1 MDSRAE
7 KHWHRGIVH
16 FRQGNLEA
24 AQASFE
30 ALLARQPDSG
40 PGWFR
45 LSLVDARRGRH
56 RLAIDHAEHSL
67 RIDPGQVEVIAH
79 LARCH
84 LRAGMPLRARSLAM
98 QALAL
103 QPADPVVLDSLAGV
117 MARLDEPALSLD
129 LFDRAIALDPSHPSL
144 YFNRALARRQFG
156 QLEAAE
162 ADLEA
167 CLERQPTHAKAHWAL
182 ANLRGHDLAGNH
194 VVRLRRLLEHAPPAQ
209 AETLALA
216 LFKELDDLGDTP
228 AAAAALALGLSAR
241 ATVRQGDDA
250 TASAAHHALVDAL
263 VGGID
268 ASWLQAGGGC
278 EDAAPVF
285 IVGMPRSGVAL
296 LGSLLSRHP
305 RLAWLGSQKPWTRH
319 LQAALG
325 LDGTALAAA
334 DVARARELDFGQLGA
349 GYLAAV
355 VAAGARAPIACES
368 APLNS
373 LQVGFIARALPKAR
387 FLHLVRD
394 PLDTCA
400 SILCQP
406 GSDHE
411 LPLHGAPALAAHHAG
426 YQRLMQ
432 HWHDLLPGRVM
443 DVHYESLVEKPEMIL
458 RVLCAFLGIRY
469 ASSLRMG
476 LQLHARSIG
485 RGHRYLAQWPGLR
498 EGLGGA
504 ARAA

>member
-16 FRQGNLEA
+16 FRQGSLEA
-24 AQASFE
+24 AHASFE
-30 ALLARQPDSG
+30 AFLAREPGSG

-45 LSLVDARRGRH
+45 LSLVEARRGRH
-56 RLAIDHAEHSL
+56 RRAIGHAEQSL
-67 RIDPGQVEVIAH
+67 RIDPDQVEVLAH

-84 LRAGMPLRARSLAM
+84 LRAGMPLRARALAV

-103 QPADPVVLDSLAGV
+103 PRDDAVVLDSLAGV
-117 MARLDEPALSLD
+117 MARLDEPALSLE
-129 LFDRAIALDPSHPSL
+129 LFDRAIALDPMHASL

-162 ADLEA
+162 VDLEA
-167 CLERQPTHAKAHWAL
+167 CLQRQPAHAKAHWAL
-182 ANLRGHDLAGNH
+182 ATLRGQDLAGHH
-194 VVRLRRLLEHAPPAQ
+194 VPRLRQMLANPLPAQ
-209 AETLALA
+209 EETLSLA

-228 AAAAALALGLSAR
+228 AATEALTRGLSAR
-241 ATVRQGDDA
+241 ARVRRGDENA
-250 TASAAHHALVDAL
+250 ASAHLQLVESL
-263 VGGID
+263 VGGLD
-268 ASWLQAGGGC
+268 ASWLQSGAGC

-305 RLAWLGSQKPWTRH
+305 RLGWLGAQKPWAQH

-325 LDGTALAAA
+325 LDGRSLAAA
-334 DVARARELDFGQLGA
+334 DVERAKDLDFRQLGA
-349 GYLAAV
+349 GYLAAI
-355 VAAGARAPIACES
+355 APGGSKAPIVCES
-368 APLNS
+368 APLNT
-373 LQVGFIARALPKAR
+373 LQVGLIARALPKAR
-387 FLHLVRD
+387 FLHMVRD
-394 PLDTCA
+394 PIDTCA
-400 SILCQP
+400 AILFQP

-411 LPLHGAPALAAHHAG
+411 LPLHDASALAAHHAR
-426 YQRLMQ
+426 YLRLMQ

-443 DVHYESLVEKPEMIL
+443 DVSYESLVEKPEMIL

-476 LQLHARSIG
+476 LQLHTRSVG
-485 RGHRYLAQWPGLR
+485 RGHRYLAQLPGLSD
-498 EGLGGA
+498 GLA
-504 ARAA
+504 SAVRAA